1 METRQG
7 SRGVTLIELCFALA
21 IVAILAGLAAPG
33 MRGALRTAAIRSTTL
48 DLLGGL
54 QQARTRSIIESR
66 PGVFCLS
73 TATGEC
79 IDGPARAWT
88 AFLDGR
94 GAAST
99 LAGGA
104 LPRGIE
110 LRATRARL
118 TFWPDSLAASTGT
131 LTICDTS
138 GEARPRAIV
147 LSQSGRVR
155 VADASPEAC
164 RA

>member
-66 PGVFCLS
+66 CRRS
-73 TATGEC
+73 S
-79 IDGPARAWT
+79 W
-88 AFLDGR
+88 
-94 GAAST
+94 S
-99 LAGGA
+99 
-104 LPRGIE
+104 
-110 LRATRARL
+110 
-118 TFWPDSLAASTGT
+118 
-131 LTICDTS
+131 
-138 GEARPRAIV
+138 RP
-147 LSQSGRVR
+147 S
-155 VADASPEAC
+155 C
-164 RA
+164 